1 MLTKNPKVEF
11 CGYSVPHPSEPKI
24 HLRIQMYDNLSSL
37 DALME
42 ALGNLDNL
50 CEAIGDA
57 YQQSLATNDY
67 EKFTERL

>member
-1 MLTKNPKVEF
+1 
-11 CGYSVPHPSEPKI
+11 
-24 HLRIQMYDNLSSL
+24 MYDNLSSL
-37 DALME
+37 EALME

-67 EKFTERL
+67 ENFTERL